1 VQDSRNLNRRA
12 LLGAASV
19 AATALATSPARAQ
32 APASLA
38 GRSVLITGSS
48 AGFGRLSA
56 LHLAGLGATVIA
68 SMRNLDGGRRPDAV
82 SLLQEAKGLPGK
94 VHVIELDVTR
104 PDQVKDGVA
113 KAEKIAGGGLD
124 VLLSNAGI
132 GISGPIELQDD
143 AALELQMQTNL
154 LGGLRVAR
162 AALPGMRARRAGLIL
177 PVSSQLGRMIMPNI
191 GAYCS
196 SKWGLEAAF
205 EAMAYE
211 LAPMGVDV
219 TILQPGGY
227 PTRIWESGSRTVEAM
242 FARNEPERIQAY
254 AQHVALTRASM
265 RSPRGADP
273 MDIPRAIAELM
284 AMPAG
289 QRPLRRPVHPNTAM
303 TVAVNKAMAGFQA
316 QALGQG
322 PFAAWHTAV
331 TT

>member
-1 VQDSRNLNRRA
+1 MQDPSRLNRRT

-19 AATALATSPARAQ
+19 AATVVATGPARAQ
-32 APASLA
+32 APTSLA

-68 SMRNLDGGRRPDAV
+68 SMRNLDGGQRPDAV
-82 SLLQEAKGLPGK
+82 TLLQEAKGLPGK
-94 VHVIELDVTR
+94 VHLVEIDVTR
-104 PDQVKDGVA
+104 PDQVRAGVA
-113 KAEKIAGGGLD
+113 QAEKIAGGGLD

-132 GISGPIELQDD
+132 GISGPMELQDET
-143 AALELQMQTNL
+143 ALELQMQTNL
-154 LGGLRVAR
+154 IGGLRMAR
-162 AALPGMRARRAGLIL
+162 AVLPGMRAKRAGLIL
-177 PVSSQLGRMIMPNI
+177 PVSSQLGRMILPNL

-211 LAPMGVDV
+211 LAPQGVEV
-219 TILQPGGY
+219 TIVQPGGY
-227 PTRIWESGSRTVEAM
+227 PTRIWDSGARNVEAM
-242 FARNEPERIQAY
+242 FARNEPERMQAY
-254 AQHVALTRASM
+254 AQHVAMTRASM
-265 RSPRGADP
+265 RSPRGSDP
-273 MDIPRAIAELM
+273 MDIPRAVAELM

-303 TVAVNKAMAGFQA
+303 TVAVNKALAGFQA

-322 PFAAWHTAV
+322 PFAPWHTAV